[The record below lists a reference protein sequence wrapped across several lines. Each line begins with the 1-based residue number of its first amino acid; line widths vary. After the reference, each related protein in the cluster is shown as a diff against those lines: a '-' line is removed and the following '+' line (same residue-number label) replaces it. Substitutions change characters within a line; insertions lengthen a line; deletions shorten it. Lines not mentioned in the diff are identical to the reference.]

1 VFLKL
6 EIRAEQFLPGSEGVV
21 GEGREITQILYAHM
35 KKQTNKQKNVFLDWL
50 PLKALDVKSPA
61 TS

>member
-1 VFLKL
+1 
-6 EIRAEQFLPGSEGVV
+6 
-21 GEGREITQILYAHM
+21 M

-61 TS
+61 TSWVLWKVP